1 MIETKITNPGISDR
15 LEKDVT
21 GFEQYGFSFDAS
33 TNTFRSPSPP
43 SAQTLDSEDEDVL
56 DAKQKEAHLWVAL
69 PAPALV
75 ASVGPFLRT
84 LVRMSDGVDPQKLR
98 VVVSFCWSEGGSNDA
113 CDEDDGDGDG
123 ASAAAA
129 ATRVAHHV
137 HMIVRN
143 SMSAAL
149 FLTSLSILLPTKVS
163 VGRVRDA
170 MRKNEDVN
178 YPSIELIE
186 RIDGKCY
193 LHDKQK
199 PGAANTKEGRPSPPV
214 FISNYIS
221 FGDKG
226 KVSARILV
234 QTRMCTVRLTP
245 VLYHL
250 TRALRQECSVE
261 TLDDVNTVSQL
272 KGQSTSFPLI
282 LACVDKVANL
292 FRILMLVR
300 DYRAQHRLVLV
311 VRDERIRK
319 RLFSEMTK
327 FIAGLD
333 SSDVCGHGMPRVETI
348 EDTAAL
354 LRDECGGNIV
364 AVDLHAD
371 ALTLDSSRDDALSA
385 LRSAGAVIW
394 GFEKDGIPDAI
405 DNIAKCY
412 VQVRCRSSLNLVAAM
427 SVVLHRGWS
436 TDFAE

>member
-15 LEKDVT
+15 LEKDVI

-56 DAKQKEAHLWVAL
+56 GAKQKEAHLWVFL
-69 PAPALV
+69 PTPALV

-84 LVRMSDGVDPQKLR
+84 LVRMSDGVDPRELR

-113 CDEDDGDGDG
+113 WNENDCDDGD

-178 YPSIELIE
+178 YPSIALIE

-193 LHDKQK
+193 MHDKQK
-199 PGAANTKEGRPSPPV
+199 PETVNAKEGRPSPPV
-214 FISNYIS
+214 SIGNYIS

-250 TRALRQECSVE
+250 ARALRKECSVE
-261 TLDDVNTVSQL
+261 TLDDANTGAQL
-272 KGQSTSFPLI
+272 KVQLTSLPLI

-333 SSDVCGHGMPRVETI
+333 SSDVCGMPRVETI

-364 AVDLHAD
+364 AVDLHAY
-371 ALTLDSSRDDALSA
+371 ALTLDLSRDDDALSA

-405 DNIAKCY
+405 DNMAKCY